1 MAKFTYREN
10 PAPFKTSLADA
21 PDGSG
26 RQVLLKLLAQEDAKD
41 SPRPPRSKS

>member
-10 PAPFKTSLADA
+10 LAPFKTRLAEA
-21 PDGSG
+21 PDESH
-26 RQVLLKLLAQEDAKD
+26 RPVLLKLLGQQDGKS